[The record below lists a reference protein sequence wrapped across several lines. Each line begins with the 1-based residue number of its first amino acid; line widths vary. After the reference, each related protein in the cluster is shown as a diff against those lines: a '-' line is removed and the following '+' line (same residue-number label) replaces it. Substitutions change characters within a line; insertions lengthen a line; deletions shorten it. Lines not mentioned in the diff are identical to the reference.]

1 MKLIKFLWSIEW
13 FLYWRAGEAA
23 IEKRVKWR
31 WRKKA
36 MKEAKTTCW
45 IWWIHAAWR
54 NQTERGTKQQ
64 QLRGKS
70 INFLFI
76 LSARHSAVKN
86 KDKSWMVSL
95 RSLPCSS
102 SFHQIKFEWK
112 GRESCGGRKEIN
124 QIHLLH
130 SFMRMKMDWLTFLPL
145 IKLISSAGK
154 DNFYFSFVSLKKEG
168 K

>member
-1 MKLIKFLWSIEW
+1 MD
-13 FLYWRAGEAA
+13 R
-23 IEKRVKWR
+23 R
-31 WRKKA
+31 
-36 MKEAKTTCW
+36 
-45 IWWIHAAWR
+45 
-54 NQTERGTKQQ
+54 TKQLT
-64 QLRGKS
+64 LRGKS
-70 INFLFI
+70 INCLFI

-145 IKLISSAGK
+145 ISWTFFFYESNSSGAIDEFMNQWAEAAPINQHSINFMKLNWIGWFDWKRRERSCFWRLLV
-154 DNFYFSFVSLKKEG
+154 NCWWNQ
-168 K
+168 